1 MGIGTDMFV
10 ANFTLGRRV
19 KSKNLGIKVSLL
31 DFLIYNISPEIFM
44 ERFNKRLTNDAMV
57 NGGRGSGV
65 ASNIAKKLFHH
76 FSNSNK

>member
-31 DFLIYNISPEIFM
+31 DFLIYKISPEIFM
-44 ERFNKRLTNDAMV
+44 ERFNKRFTNDFNQYNFEGV
-57 NGGRGSGV
+57 NYYG
-65 ASNIAKKLFHH
+65 KK
-76 FSNSNK
+76 